1 MFTFFSLYLF
11 FLEKIYV
18 FIKISRCSSSENCS
32 LARIWKPSR
41 TAVMAGCAPGHP
53 KSPEPLV
60 NPLCES
66 GGFGVCWAVGRRRRV
81 GLSLRTCSTILDI
94 TSTVWATVLSLWAV
108 PGQAP
113 SPSSIPGAAGHGRSR
128 GRPAPPGSCGSAPNS
143 SRNPDRGINSAFVYK
158 SVVLRRDEQLLS
170 LT

>member
-32 LARIWKPSR
+32 LAHIWKPSR
-41 TAVMAGCAPGHP
+41 TVMAGCAPEHP

-60 NPLCES
+60 NPLCRRT
-66 GGFGVCWAVGRRRRV
+66 GILGVCWDVGRRRRV
-81 GLSLRTCSTILDI
+81 GWSLRTCTMILDI
-94 TSTVWATVLSLWAV
+94 TNTAWATVLSLWHLL
-108 PGQAP
+108 PEHPCLELLGTGLP
-113 SPSSIPGAAGHGRSR
+113 T
-128 GRPAPPGSCGSAPNS
+128 S
-143 SRNPDRGINSAFVYK
+143 SRNPDRGINSNSVYK